1 MKKSSALSWVL
12 IAVAVLFVAPGL
24 INFVRGPAPTPGVFD
39 VGLTLDEALDRSERE
54 GKPVFVLATADW
66 CGPCQTLKRG
76 ALADSGVSA
85 WILEYTIPVYL
96 EDGAD
101 PDEIGVLGV
110 RAYPTSLV
118 IVDGEV
124 VGGMEGAAS
133 AEKYLDGLKGLVPGS
148 EGEEG

>member
-1 MKKSSALSWVL
+1 MKKSSALTWVL
-12 IAVAVLFVAPGL
+12 IGVALLFVAPGV

-39 VGLTLDEALDRSERE
+39 AGLTLDEALDRSERE

-76 ALADSGVSA
+76 ALADAGVSA
-85 WILEYTIPVYL
+85 WIREHTIPVYL
-96 EDGAD
+96 EDGSD

-118 IVDGEV
+118 IVGGEV
-124 VGGMEGAAS
+124 VGGMEGAAPAS
-133 AEKYLDGLKGLVPGS
+133 KYLDGLKGLVPGS
-148 EGEEG
+148 DAEEG